1 MAVFVLAALCVFR
14 VSSFAR
20 RSSRACGVVRVRVVV
35 CVFVSAL
42 RACDLHSFICL
53 HVLTCCFS
61 VRVLA
66 GRLLFYCKFEHTFAV
81 FGG

>member
-1 MAVFVLAALCVFR
+1 MAVFVLAVLCVFR

-42 RACDLHSFICL
+42 RACALHSFICFACAYML
-53 HVLTCCFS
+53 RLGSCSCCA
-61 VRVLA
+61 VA
-66 GRLLFYCKFEHTFAV
+66 LLL
-81 FGG
+81 